1 MTQEEREIL
10 TLIRE
15 SNNPNALEIAIELA
29 LNILKQY

>member
-1 MTQEEREIL
+1 MTEQEKEIL

-29 LNILKQY
+29 LNLLRQS

>member
-1 MTQEEREIL
+1 MTEQEKEIL

-29 LNILKQY
+29 LNLLKQS